1 MVHRFDIGKILMSAV
16 GYKGIPFPGVL
27 FGMAKTG
34 RIAESDYD
42 APDETA
48 TFKEFTDK
56 GTRLYKK
63 DHLGRW
69 YFMPV
74 TFKTESGEIEFPT
87 ALISITG
94 KKTIVETHM
103 VGRKGSVKE
112 LINVDDYKVSL
123 AGFIQSEDRTYP
135 EDQITAIKEL
145 YAVNKAVEL
154 ISALTDLIFDED
166 DKVVITDISFPPTA
180 GLEDGQVVKIECV
193 TDKPFELIIE

>member
-1 MVHRFDIGKILMSAV
+1 MSAA
-16 GYKGIPFPGVL
+16 GYKGLPYPGVF

-34 RIAESDYD
+34 HISESDYD
-42 APDETA
+42 APEAA
-48 TFKEFTDK
+48 TPFKEFTDK

-74 TFKTESGEIEFPT
+74 TFKTENGEMEFPT
-87 ALISITG
+87 AVVSVTG

-123 AGFIQSEDRTYP
+123 AGFIQTTDRTYP
-135 EDQITAIKEL
+135 ENGIVEVMEL
-145 YAVNKAVEL
+145 FNTNKAVEL
-154 ISALTDLIFDED
+154 ISALTDLIFDD
-166 DKVVITDISFPPTA
+166 GDKVVITDISFPPTA
-180 GLEDGQVVKIECV
+180 GLEDGQVVKLECV

>member
-1 MVHRFDIGKILMSAV
+1 MEHKFDVVKILKSAI
-16 GYKGIPFPGVL
+16 GYKGLPFPGA
-27 FGMAKTG
+27 FYGIDK
-34 RIAESDYD
+34 
-42 APDETA
+42 A

-69 YFMPV
+69 YFLPV
-74 TFKTESGEIEFPT
+74 TFKTEGGEIEFPT
-87 ALISITG
+87 AVISVTG

-123 AGFIQSEDRTYP
+123 AGFIQTTDRTYP
-135 EDQITAIKEL
+135 ENEIVEIMEL
-145 YAVNKAVEL
+145 FNINKSVEL
-154 ISALTDLIFDED
+154 ISALTDLIFDEG

-180 GLEDGQVVKIECV
+180 GLEDGQVVKINCV

>member
-1 MVHRFDIGKILMSAV
+1 MSAI
-16 GYKGIPFPGVL
+16 GYKGLPFPGAFL
-27 FGMAKTG
+27 GMAKTG
-34 RIAESDYD
+34 RIAEAEYD
-42 APDETA
+42 DPEQAPDLR
-48 TFKEFTDK
+48 EFTDK

-74 TFKTESGEIEFPT
+74 IFKTENGEIEFPT
-87 ALISITG
+87 AVISVTG

-123 AGFIQSEDRTYP
+123 AGFIQTTDRTYP
-135 EDQITAIKEL
+135 ENEIVEMMEL
-145 YAVNKAVEL
+145 FNINKSVEL
-154 ISALTDLIFDED
+154 VSALTDLIFDEG

-180 GLEDGQVVKIECV
+180 GLEDGQVVKIECI